1 MALPFR
7 TLRESPAVS
16 LESDEAMI
24 QRIVIFKL
32 KDEYCNDTARA
43 EFAER
48 TRRDLASLSQVRSVE
63 VGVPADEASE
73 ASWDIAIT
81 LQFDSLADVHAY
93 IVDPDH
99 RAYVDGFASPKIEV
113 RKAWN
118 FEI

>member
-1 MALPFR
+1 
-7 TLRESPAVS
+7 
-16 LESDEAMI
+16 MI

-32 KDEYCNDTARA
+32 KDEYCNDVARA

-48 TRRDLASLSQVRSVE
+48 TREDLGALPQVRRVE

-81 LQFDSLADVHAY
+81 LLFDSMDDVKAY

>member
-1 MALPFR
+1 
-7 TLRESPAVS
+7 
-16 LESDEAMI
+16 MI

-32 KDEYCNDTARA
+32 KNEYCNDASRA

-48 TRRDLASLSQVRSVE
+48 TRRDLSALSQVRDVN

-81 LQFDSLADVHAY
+81 LKFDSMEDVKAY

-99 RAYVDGFASPKIEV
+99 RTYVDDYASPKIEV

>member
-1 MALPFR
+1 
-7 TLRESPAVS
+7 
-16 LESDEAMI
+16 MI

-32 KDEYCNDTARA
+32 KNEYCNEAARA

-48 TRRDLASLSQVRSVE
+48 TRKDLRALSQVRDVN
-63 VGVPADEASE
+63 VGVPADKASE

-81 LQFDSLADVHAY
+81 LKFDSMEDVKAY

-99 RAYVDGFASPKIEV
+99 RTYVDDYASPKIEV

>member
-1 MALPFR
+1 
-7 TLRESPAVS
+7 
-16 LESDEAMI
+16 MI

-32 KDEYCNDTARA
+32 KDEYCNDVARA

-48 TRRDLASLSQVRSVE
+48 TREDLGALPQVRRVE

-81 LQFDSLADVHAY
+81 LLFDSMDDVKAY

-99 RAYVDGFASPKIEV
+99 RTYVDDFASPKIEV
-113 RKAWN
+113 RKASN

>member
-1 MALPFR
+1 
-7 TLRESPAVS
+7 
-16 LESDEAMI
+16 MI

-32 KDEYCNDTARA
+32 KKEYANDAARA

-48 TRRDLASLSQVRSVE
+48 TRKDLSALSQVRDVN
-63 VGVPADEASE
+63 VGVPADEASL

-81 LQFDSLADVHAY
+81 LKFDSIEDVKAY

-99 RAYVDGFASPKIEV
+99 RTYVDDYASPKIEV

>member
-1 MALPFR
+1 
-7 TLRESPAVS
+7 
-16 LESDEAMI
+16 MI
-24 QRIVIFKL
+24 QRIVLFKL
-32 KDEYCNDTARA
+32 KNEYCNEAARE

-48 TRRDLASLSQVRSVE
+48 TRRDLGALSQVRDVK

-73 ASWDIAIT
+73 ASWDISIT
-81 LQFDSLADVHAY
+81 VVFDSMEDVKAY

-99 RAYVDGFASPKIEV
+99 RAYVDDYASPKIEV

>member
-1 MALPFR
+1 
-7 TLRESPAVS
+7 
-16 LESDEAMI
+16 MI

-32 KDEYCNDTARA
+32 KNEYCNDAARA

-48 TRRDLASLSQVRSVE
+48 TRKDLSALSQVRDVN
-63 VGVPADEASE
+63 VGVPADEHSL

-81 LQFDSLADVHAY
+81 LEFDSIEDVKAY

-99 RAYVDGFASPKIEV
+99 RAYVDDYASPKIEV

>member
-1 MALPFR
+1 
-7 TLRESPAVS
+7 
-16 LESDEAMI
+16 MI

-32 KDEYCNDTARA
+32 KDESCNDTARA

>member
-1 MALPFR
+1 
-7 TLRESPAVS
+7 
-16 LESDEAMI
+16 MI

-32 KDEYCNDTARA
+32 KDAYCNDAARA

-48 TRRDLASLSQVRSVE
+48 TREDLGALPQVRRVE

-81 LQFDSLADVHAY
+81 LIFDSMDDVRAY

-99 RAYVDGFASPKIEV
+99 RTYVDDFASPKIEV

>member
-1 MALPFR
+1 
-7 TLRESPAVS
+7 
-16 LESDEAMI
+16 MI

-32 KDEYCNDTARA
+32 RDEYANDGARA

-48 TRRDLASLSQVRSVE
+48 TREDLSALSQVRAVT
-63 VGVPADEASE
+63 VGVPADDASK

-81 LQFDSLADVHAY
+81 VQFESMDDLKAY

-99 RAYVDGFASPKIEV
+99 RRYVDYYASPKIEV

>member
-1 MALPFR
+1 
-7 TLRESPAVS
+7 
-16 LESDEAMI
+16 MI

-32 KDEYCNDTARA
+32 KDEYCNDAARA

-48 TRRDLASLSQVRSVE
+48 TRKDLSALRQVRSVT

-81 LQFDSLADVHAY
+81 VHFDSMEDVKAY

-99 RAYVDGFASPKIEV
+99 RRYVDEYAMPKIEV

>member
-1 MALPFR
+1 
-7 TLRESPAVS
+7 
-16 LESDEAMI
+16 MI

-32 KDEYCNDTARA
+32 KDEYCNDVARA

-48 TRRDLASLSQVRSVE
+48 TRSDLGALSQVRRVE

-81 LQFDSLADVHAY
+81 LLFDSMDDVKAY

-99 RAYVDGFASPKIEV
+99 RTYVDDFASPKIEV

>member
-1 MALPFR
+1 
-7 TLRESPAVS
+7 
-16 LESDEAMI
+16 MI

-32 KDEYCNDTARA
+32 KDAYCNAEARA
-43 EFAER
+43 EFADR
-48 TRRDLASLSQVRSVE
+48 TRKDLSALSQVRHVR
-63 VGVPADEASE
+63 VGVPADEATE

-81 LQFDSLADVHAY
+81 LEFDSLEDVKAY

-99 RAYVDGFASPKIEV
+99 RAYVDDYASPKIEV

>member
-1 MALPFR
+1 
-7 TLRESPAVS
+7 
-16 LESDEAMI
+16 MI

-32 KDEYCNDTARA
+32 KEEHRSDTARA

-48 TRRDLASLSQVRSVE
+48 TLKDLSALQQVRSVT
-63 VGVPADEASE
+63 VGVPADEASK

-81 LQFDSLADVHAY
+81 VQFESMEDVEAY
-93 IVDPDH
+93 IVDPAH
-99 RAYVDGFASPKIEV
+99 RAYVDGYASPKIEV